1 MRLITLCS
9 VVILVCCSQPKQEN
23 LISKVED
30 TAVVDSILNS
40 VLAKSAPSTASLNWS
55 NLTQL
60 MNSLGNIPTAQRSIT
75 MKTIKDESTK
85 LLSASWPEEWNTN
98 PIRSRYMVFVTHASI
113 AADQRLNGDIAEQ
126 QAKSI
131 LKMKRSWN
139 IFVSHIQSEETSTVL
154 ETTLR

>member
-23 LISKVED
+23 LLPKVED

-40 VLAKSAPSTASLNWS
+40 VLAETAPSTASLNWS

-75 MKTIKDESTK
+75 LKTIKDESTK
-85 LLSASWPEEWNTN
+85 LLSASWPEKWNTN

-113 AADQRLNGDIAEQ
+113 AADQRINGDIAEQ

-139 IFVSHIQSEETSTVL
+139 IFVSHIQSKETSAVF
-154 ETTLR
+154 ETTPR

>member
-1 MRLITLCS
+1 MRLLTLCS
-9 VVILVCCSQPKQEN
+9 VVVLLCCSQPKQEN
-23 LISKVED
+23 LLPKVED

-40 VLAKSAPSTASLNWS
+40 VLAEAAPSKASLNWS

-60 MNSLGNIPTAQRSIT
+60 MNSLGNTPTAQRSIT
-75 MKTIKDESTK
+75 LKTIKDESTK

-126 QAKSI
+126 QAMSI

-139 IFVSHIQSEETSTVL
+139 IFVSHIQSKETSAVF
-154 ETTLR
+154 ETTPQ